1 MKAFILAT
9 IVFFGITAA
18 ASAQTVET
26 MTVRVGQQKTVGKGD
41 LKVSFIK
48 LIEDS
53 RCPANA
59 KCVWAGNAKIKIAV
73 SRPGNAKRTF
83 ELNTGLEP
91 RSVTVFGYEI
101 KLTNV
106 APYPGTTAQTDPS
119 KSVAKLQTATFT
131 ITKLRRPMPKQLGRY

>member
-1 MKAFILAT
+1 MRALILT
-9 IVFFGITAA
+9 IMAIFGITAV

-41 LKVSFIK
+41 LKVSFVK

-53 RCPANA
+53 RCPVNA

-73 SRPGNAKRTF
+73 SRPGEAKRTF

-106 APYPGTTAQTDPS
+106 APYPGTNAKTDPR
-119 KSVAKLQTATFT
+119 KPVAKPQTATFT
-131 ITKLRRPMPKQLGRY
+131 ITKLRRPMPKQ